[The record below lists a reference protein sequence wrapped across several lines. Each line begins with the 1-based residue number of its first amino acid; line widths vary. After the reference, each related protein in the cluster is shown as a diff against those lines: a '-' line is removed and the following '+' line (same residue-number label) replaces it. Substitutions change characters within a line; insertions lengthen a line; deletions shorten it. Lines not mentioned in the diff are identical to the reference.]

1 MADRA
6 AAWGVPPMPPI
17 RAAISQWDPR
27 GIFEA
32 RLGEGERFARTG
44 FNTLLKPLERRLIWE
59 VAEVTGSE
67 VPQAGRRRVGR
78 SAGLRDAAGG
88 GVLGMHW
95 ALWFGGCLLRV
106 AARCLAPICV
116 QYE

>member
-1 MADRA
+1 ML
-6 AAWGVPPMPPI
+6 I
-17 RAAISQWDPR
+17 LL
-27 GIFEA
+27 EA
-32 RLGEGERFARTG
+32 GELRNKSILQASTAV
-44 FNTLLKPLERRLIWE
+44 ERRLIWE
-59 VAEVTGSE
+59 VAE